1 MKPPDEKRPWVFR
14 CSDAVAIEVL
24 ARQLASLGSG
34 PGALLSL
41 CPWLE
46 FITIPTQASWD
57 WLGVSS
63 RQAWQLTWHDYRAD
77 HGSSR
82 YGREWDA
89 SWSVPLAKGLS
100 GMLKYADYRADSY
113 ARDTRKLWL
122 QIEYKGSH
130 RIE

>member
-1 MKPPDEKRPWVFR
+1 MCIRD
-14 CSDAVAIEVL
+14 SY
-24 ARQLASLGSG
+24 
-34 PGALLSL
+34 
-41 CPWLE
+41 
-46 FITIPTQASWD
+46 
-57 WLGVSS
+57 LGVGGAFGRERAGS